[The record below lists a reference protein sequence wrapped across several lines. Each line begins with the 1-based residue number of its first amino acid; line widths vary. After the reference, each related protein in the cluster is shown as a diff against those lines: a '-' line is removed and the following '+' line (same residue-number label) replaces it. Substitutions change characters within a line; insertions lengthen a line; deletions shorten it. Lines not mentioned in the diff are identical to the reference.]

1 MRRICTRYTLVQVSQ
16 IDVSYV
22 SSCRRGSTDS
32 SGYSI
37 LQQIP
42 AVHVW
47 LWTSSPYIRPGEKK
61 EKKKKKNAAKSCYFC
76 SASVLQQTYKGGNIM
91 HTDTSAR
98 KSLF

>member
-1 MRRICTRYTLVQVSQ
+1 MRRICTRYTLVQVGQ

-47 LWTSSPYIRPGEKK
+47 LWTSSPYIRPG
-61 EKKKKKNAAKSCYFC
+61 KKKKRKKRSKILLLLLCLSCNKP
-76 SASVLQQTYKGGNIM
+76 TKEGI
-91 HTDTSAR
+91 
-98 KSLF
+98 